1 MAVNETQAHPE
12 VQSPS
17 AAALMRLVIGGY
29 TAQAVCVMA
38 RLGVADVL
46 ADGPQ
51 PVALIARRVGAHD
64 RALYRVLRALVDA
77 SVVTELDHWQFAL
90 TPLGELLRS
99 DVPGSLRAWAAM
111 VGMPFW
117 HRTWSELYE
126 VARTGEPSFERAN
139 GANFFEH
146 LSGNPDDADAFA
158 AGMGSLYTYRSVI
171 GPYDLSRFSTI
182 VDVGGG
188 DGAVLAGILSAN
200 PHLQGVLFDTP
211 DAVAGAAIELSRAGV
226 GDRCRVVGGDVL
238 SSLPEGADLYLLS
251 GMIHHETDDQ
261 AVKIL
266 TACRAAMADN
276 SCLLIAE
283 TVLPDGN
290 RPTIGKFMDLQM
302 LVFTAD
308 GHFRTEAEIRSLLD
322 QAGFRWV
329 RIVQSS
335 ELVSLVEAAPQSPS

>member
-77 SVVTELDHWQFAL
+77 SVVTELDHRQFAL
-90 TPLGELLRS
+90 TPLAELLRS

-158 AGMGSLYTYRSVI
+158 ADELPHTYRSVI

-211 DAVAGAAIELSRAGV
+211 DAVAGLRSNCQERASATAAGSWAGMSSA
-226 GDRCRVVGGDVL
+226 RCQKG
-238 SSLPEGADLYLLS
+238 
-251 GMIHHETDDQ
+251 
-261 AVKIL
+261 
-266 TACRAAMADN
+266 
-276 SCLLIAE
+276 
-283 TVLPDGN
+283 
-290 RPTIGKFMDLQM
+290 
-302 LVFTAD
+302 
-308 GHFRTEAEIRSLLD
+308 RTST
-322 QAGFRWV
+322 F
-329 RIVQSS
+329 
-335 ELVSLVEAAPQSPS
+335 